1 MRKILYE
8 SKQTFENDINKVS
21 AWVQKLSKFWGV
33 HPSAFNLLPCPKGQV
48 AGPIHITLKT
58 DLIVREANAT
68 SDGSQN
74 RQNDSQSTGSFT
86 QVTSSDSQSTD
97 NSGQMTEEEDVTMS
111 ELASSQQES
120 GSCMSNTLNAVQ
132 RNTNALTS
140 KEHLFYT
147 SGIIEDISI
156 IEKVTFTHPV
166 PWVLVIE
173 KETMFND
180 CITKFNQALNSGRN
194 NNGKGFG
201 IIITVNR
208 MKDILF

>member
-1 MRKILYE
+1 MRRILYE

-58 DLIVREANAT
+58 DLIVRE
-68 SDGSQN
+68 SQD
-74 RQNDSQSTGSFT
+74 RHDDSQSARSFT
-86 QVTSSDSQSTD
+86 RATFSNSQSTND
-97 NSGQMTEEEDVTMS
+97 SNQTTEEEDITMS

-132 RNTNALTS
+132 RNTNARTS
-140 KEHLFYT
+140 TEHLFYT

-180 CITKFNQALNSGRN
+180 CITKLNQALNNGRN